1 MKINNND
8 DDVDDDVDDDDN
20 YNNNNN
26 NNRGTPTSRTTE
38 VQKGCSRFCTLYR
51 C

>member
-8 DDVDDDVDDDDN
+8 DDDNVNDDDN
-20 YNNNNN
+20 YNNNK
-26 NNRGTPTSRTTE
+26 GTPASRIIE
-38 VQKGCSRFCTLYR
+38 VQKCCSRFCTLYR